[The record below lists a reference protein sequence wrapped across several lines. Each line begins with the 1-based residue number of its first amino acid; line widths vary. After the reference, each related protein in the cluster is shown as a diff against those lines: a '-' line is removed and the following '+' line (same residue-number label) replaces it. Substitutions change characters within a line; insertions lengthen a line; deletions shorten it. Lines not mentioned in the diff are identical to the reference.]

1 MSITV
6 AFLILVV
13 CFAIL
18 AKCADWFV
26 DGAVGIAEH
35 FNVMSREAAVDHIL
49 NWRENRAHIRDLV
62 VVFICKKRSTD
73 QWVRDMFAHVT
84 SRRILR
90 TCRLAKKED
99 V

>member
-35 FNVMSREAAVDHIL
+35 FNVPKMLIGMQQTMITMLLDGPLSL
-49 NWRENRAHIRDLV
+49 TG
-62 VVFICKKRSTD
+62 VF
-73 QWVRDMFAHVT
+73 WVSGQVLQTH
-84 SRRILR
+84 
-90 TCRLAKKED
+90 
-99 V
+99 